1 MTKPNSEL
9 TTEQIEKNR
18 TYSKERYQRTRERD
32 LARKKRVRDE
42 RLTDLYEMN
51 DNKCGDCGTYS
62 DTLGFFDFHHTDPT
76 AKEGSIS
83 AMLSS
88 ASMERVLKEVEK
100 CVMLCPNCHRMRHIE
115 TGHYIKAKES

>member
-9 TTEQIEKNR
+9 TDAQIEQHR
-18 TYSKERYQRTRERD
+18 TYSKERYKRTRERD
-32 LARKKRVRDE
+32 LARKKRVREE
-42 RLTDLYEMN
+42 RLADLYEAN
-51 DNKCGDCGTYS
+51 DSKCADCGKYS
-62 DTLGFFDFHHTDPT
+62 TKLGFFDFHHTDPL

-100 CVMLCPNCHRMRHIE
+100 CVMLCPNCHRLRHIE
-115 TGHYIKAKES
+115 SGHYVNAKNG